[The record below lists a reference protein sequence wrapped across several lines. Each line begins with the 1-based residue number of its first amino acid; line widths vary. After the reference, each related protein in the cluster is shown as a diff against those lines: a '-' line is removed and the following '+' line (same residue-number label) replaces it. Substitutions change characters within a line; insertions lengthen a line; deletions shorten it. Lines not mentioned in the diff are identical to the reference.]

1 MTTRTDRYTR
11 NEKVG
16 LTLLVLAFC
25 FTEGR
30 SIRQYSAQYEY
41 TRNQSKI
48 EQSSRFENIADT
60 LRNIPGQSQINLA
73 QSNLATVESRTRMAP
88 DSIAGVAEIYKPT
101 SSAAERG
108 VAFPYFL
115 GRRIDAAPSSADRWQ
130 LIVMNPSNTPLFDV
144 TAHVRRRTPSQETLT
159 DMSTKPNAIM
169 SLKIATVQPAAQGP
183 FDTTR
188 FIPPGS
194 YSIDIATRD
203 NKFVELLDILADP
216 NAPGGFS
223 EHYRIYRPG
232 SSQLLFADGNPVNT
246 VLQ

>member
-1 MTTRTDRYTR
+1 VTTRTDRYTR
-11 NEKVG
+11 NEKIG
-16 LTLLVLAFC
+16 LTLLSLAFC

-30 SIRQYSAQYEY
+30 SIKQYSAQYEY
-41 TRNQSKI
+41 SQNQSKI
-48 EQSSRFENIADT
+48 EQSARFQNITEA
-60 LRNIPGQSQINLA
+60 LRNVPGQS
-73 QSNLATVESRTRMAP
+73 QSNLATAENRTRMAR

-115 GRRIDAAPSSADRWQ
+115 GRRIDAASRSADRWQ

-144 TAHVRRRTPSQETLT
+144 TAHVRRRTPSQ
-159 DMSTKPNAIM
+159 DAFPDVSTKPNAII
-169 SLKIATVQPAAQGP
+169 SLRIATVQPAAQGS

-188 FIPPGS
+188 FLPPGS

-203 NKFVELLDILADP
+203 NRFVELLDILADP
-216 NAPGGFS
+216 HAPGGFS

-232 SSQLLFADGNPVNT
+232 SSQLLLADGNPVNA